1 MAPSRELLPILC
13 KLKSNGRQSWWRYLF
28 SFSRCYEYVYVRMML
43 YIYTLHVYTCTDTK
57 YMHNYICIDTT

>member
-43 YIYTLHVYTCTDTK
+43 YIYIHYMYIHVQIQ
-57 YMHNYICIDTT
+57 NICIIIYV